1 MSSDDGSE
9 HASGSGASRAT
20 SVTRSEPSLPPG
32 NPNYTGPETFGGGF
46 WAEMRELRPLFV
58 MAFMEVCSI
67 GLLSARLPI
76 LLTTYFAREHGG
88 IAAWHSSSSG
98 RCEVSLSWVSPSS
111 VELHANAT
119 ALAAACPLAPNA
131 ATPCCAADGRLSFP
145 DSCPPGVT
153 ALESAQ
159 PGNNFYYPY
168 SAICTTGNAAAVSA
182 QSSSDAAILL
192 LTFVCSP
199 VLGKIADAYGRRP
212 MLLAAEMAHLLPSVA
227 LLLWAYVLQLTSVAS
242 IQYGLIFQCFSR
254 QLWVEQMAW
263 RVGRPL
269 LCNQGAD
276 RRSELHQRCAGVH
289 C

>member
-1 MSSDDGSE
+1 MSSDDGDK
-9 HASGSGASRAT
+9 HAGGSGPVRASC
-20 SVTRSEPSLPPG
+20 TRSEPSLPPG
-32 NPNYTGPETFGGGF
+32 NPNDTRPETIGGDF
-46 WAEMRELRPLFV
+46 WIQMRELRPLFV

-67 GLLSARLPI
+67 GLISARLPI
-76 LLTTYFAREHGG
+76 LLTTYFAREHSD

-111 VELHANAT
+111 VDLQSNAT

-153 ALESAQ
+153 AIASAQ

-168 SAICTTGNAAAVSA
+168 SAICTAGNAAAVRA

-212 MLLAAEMAHLLPSVA
+212 MLVAAEMAHLLPSVA
-227 LLLWAYVLQLTSVAS
+227 LLLWAYVLSALS
-242 IQYGLIFQCFSR
+242 IQRTIFGYANSAR
-254 QLWVEQMAW
+254 
-263 RVGRPL
+263 
-269 LCNQGAD
+269 
-276 RRSELHQRCAGVH
+276 
-289 C
+289 